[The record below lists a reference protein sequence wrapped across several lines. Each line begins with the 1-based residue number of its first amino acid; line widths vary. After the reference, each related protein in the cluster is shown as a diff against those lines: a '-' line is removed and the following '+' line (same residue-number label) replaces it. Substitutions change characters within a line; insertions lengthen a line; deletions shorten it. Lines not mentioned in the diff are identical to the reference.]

1 MSPDETQLNSL
12 IVLTQM
18 CSAYSQ
24 NKQQRHA
31 RNKQQRHIRNKRN
44 CKWFPVAVEY
54 VKPSLHCTE
63 DTSVYKSTQL
73 FLYCVVLLQVLPSL
87 FQR

>member
-24 NKQQRHA
+24 NKQHRQLVNVETQTKLINRENVEKKMT
-31 RNKQQRHIRNKRN
+31 RFLECITISPEISKNSQN
-44 CKWFPVAVEY
+44 VA
-54 VKPSLHCTE
+54 
-63 DTSVYKSTQL
+63 
-73 FLYCVVLLQVLPSL
+73 
-87 FQR
+87 

>member
-24 NKQQRHA
+24 NKQHRHA
-31 RNKQQRHIRNKRN
+31 RNKRN

-54 VKPSLHCTE
+54 VKPSLHCTK

-87 FQR
+87 YQR